1 MRQTKTLLALLG
13 CALLAGCANQHYLN
27 NSSQILLEYQQ
38 HPTNHNLIEL
48 SKSYAAAINNNRAM
62 GVVEPGLFADYAVT
76 LVKLGHRAEA
86 NKMFNNEVK
95 TYPSSEKY
103 VRQLK
108 LHLLPEFVTDTLG
121 GDVDIDFVSM
131 IAADSASNVAETAP
145 SEPVKL
151 TKEEREE
158 LKMDREAEREE
169 MKRAR
174 EHEREQREIAKQ
186 ALEKQKKQLKKQ
198 EEKQKKQ
205 MRKQKEKERKALQ
218 KQREQEREAMREQR
232 EQEREALQKQR
243 EEQREALQK
252 QREEEREALQRQREE
267 ARAEQ
272 QRQREQER
280 AKGEE

>member
-1 MRQTKTLLALLG
+1 MRQIKTVLALLG

-38 HPTNHNLIEL
+38 RPTNHNLIEL
-48 SKSYAAAINNNRAM
+48 SKAYAAAINNNKAM

-95 TYPSSEKY
+95 TYPSSAKY

-121 GDVDIDFVSM
+121 GDVDIDFVSLEEADN
-131 IAADSASNVAETAP
+131 AANFQAEETE
-145 SEPVKL
+145 SEEPVKL

-158 LKMDREAEREE
+158 MKMDREAQREE
-169 MKRAR
+169 LKRAR
-174 EHEREQREIAKQ
+174 EQEREQREMTKK

-198 EEKQKKQ
+198 EEKEKKQ
-205 MRKQKEKERKALQ
+205 LRKQKEKERKALQ
-218 KQREQEREAMREQR
+218 KQREKEREAMREQR

-243 EEQREALQK
+243 EEQREVLK
-252 QREEEREALQRQREE
+252 RQREEEREALQRQRE
-267 ARAEQ
+267 
-272 QRQREQER
+272 QER
-280 AKGEE
+280 TSK